1 MCVHR
6 FKPRWPRQKATVWIF
21 QLCLWTIASTL
32 CVTMSN
38 AIVCPLEFIVSVY
51 SQLLLLAWESIVMWS
66 STRCGKDHPSFCSH
80 CRIKQKTKENRISST
95 LEETP
100 WQDWV
105 HGSGKLA
112 MSAQTNCNNHHWQP
126 TCALT
131 TSALK
136 NYIMW
141 WRETVMLVVA
151 MIDSFLC
158 SLRRDVLLENS
169 SCLFPKTF
177 HCSKVLIIY
186 CSPHTYM
193 LSGDGLEY
201 YNQLVHR
208 QSRHVDIER
217 TSVSKSWY
225 SEIILGCRILP
236 ILVVC
241 DSPQRSLHGC
251 TVASYVGNVSFF
263 PPCVDNPR
271 QNHLVYFR
279 WGLL

>member
-1 MCVHR
+1 MCVHC

-51 SQLLLLAWESIVMWS
+51 SQLLLLAWESMVMWS

-100 WQDWV
+100 WQGWV

-177 HCSKVLIIY
+177 HCSKSTYYILLTTYLYVEWWWTGVLQPTG
-186 CSPHTYM
+186 S
-193 LSGDGLEY
+193 S
-201 YNQLVHR
+201 
-208 QSRHVDIER
+208 
-217 TSVSKSWY
+217 SKSTCGYWKEICLQIMLFWNY
-225 SEIILGCRILP
+225 SWL
-236 ILVVC
+236 
-241 DSPQRSLHGC
+241 
-251 TVASYVGNVSFF
+251 
-263 PPCVDNPR
+263 
-271 QNHLVYFR
+271 
-279 WGLL
+279 

>member
-1 MCVHR
+1 
-6 FKPRWPRQKATVWIF
+6 
-21 QLCLWTIASTL
+21 
-32 CVTMSN
+32 
-38 AIVCPLEFIVSVY
+38 
-51 SQLLLLAWESIVMWS
+51 
-66 STRCGKDHPSFCSH
+66 
-80 CRIKQKTKENRISST
+80 
-95 LEETP
+95 
-100 WQDWV
+100 
-105 HGSGKLA
+105 
-112 MSAQTNCNNHHWQP
+112 
-126 TCALT
+126 
-131 TSALK
+131 
-136 NYIMW
+136 
-141 WRETVMLVVA
+141 MLVVA

-158 SLRRDVLLENS
+158 SLRRDVLLENYFLKHS
-169 SCLFPKTF
+169 IAQ
-177 HCSKVLIIY
+177 KVLIIY

-217 TSVSKSWY
+217 RSVSKSCY

>member
-1 MCVHR
+1 
-6 FKPRWPRQKATVWIF
+6 
-21 QLCLWTIASTL
+21 
-32 CVTMSN
+32 MSN

-51 SQLLLLAWESIVMWS
+51 SQLLLLAWESMVMWS
-66 STRCGKDHPSFCSH
+66 STRYGKDHPSFCSH

-112 MSAQTNCNNHHWQP
+112 MSAQTNCNNHHWQL

-151 MIDSFLC
+151 MIDSSLC
-158 SLRRDVLLENS
+158 SLCRDVLLENS

-177 HCSKVLIIY
+177 HCSKVFIIY
-186 CSPHTYM
+186 YSPHTYM
-193 LSGDGLEY
+193 LSGDGLDTY
-201 YNQLVHR
+201 TGSITTNWFIVK
-208 QSRHVDIER
+208 VDM
-217 TSVSKSWY
+217 W
-225 SEIILGCRILP
+225 ILKGHLSPNHGILKLF
-236 ILVVC
+236 LVVGYC
-241 DSPQRSLHGC
+241 QSLLCVIAHRGGC
-251 TVASYVGNVSFF
+251 MAA
-263 PPCVDNPR
+263 R
-271 QNHLVYFR
+271 LLVM
-279 WGLL
+279 